1 MSKHWMIAAA
11 SVLLLWT
18 GCTEKDEIAPPP
30 EEEKPINIYR
40 MQYAIDDLCLKDHSL
55 AYDLTG
61 NWDHDFWLSLK
72 WEIDSS
78 LYDYKIR
85 LTHRYAFYNHLGGYS
100 NFNTS
105 LDRPWAEGD
114 TVIQKEGQTGWI
126 SESSGAYLVG
136 TNHEETFRLWI
147 DSVQTTQH
155 YWGFYLR
162 MDQKKHFGWLRMR
175 CGTIE
180 ELAFNLDA
188 EEPIIMGQ

>member
-30 EEEKPINIYR
+30 EEEKPLNIYR

-55 AYDLTG
+55 AYDFTG
-61 NWDHDFWLSLK
+61 SWDHDFWLSLK

-85 LTHRYAFYNHLGGYS
+85 LTHKYVFYNYLGSYS

-126 SESSGAYLVG
+126 SASSGASFSG
-136 TNHEETFRLWI
+136 TNHEETFRLWL
-147 DSVQTTQH
+147 DSLQTIQH